1 MVTTESQAR
10 LKAMEQTT
18 DGFILAELDWKQRGA
33 GDLVGTRQSGGNA
46 LQLAEA
52 MMPSLVELA
61 QREAR
66 TLFAEDPTL
75 ALFEHQ
81 LLAQRVHM
89 LYNPDSD
96 IS

>member
-1 MVTTESQAR
+1 
-10 LKAMEQTT
+10 MEQTN
-18 DGFILAELDWKQRGA
+18 DGFLLAELDWKQRGA

-75 ALFEHQ
+75 DLSEHQ

-89 LYNPDSD
+89 LYNPESD